1 MTEKV
6 RSQEADMAD
15 RDTPTSTSKL
25 QFPDWQQEFEAALL
39 EGDPQELPLR
49 VKAAEAAI
57 VLRQQELIH
66 SSNGD
71 VERQAIFDAMRTLRA
86 IQTEKMHNPARVKK

>member
-15 RDTPTSTSKL
+15 RDTPTSTPKL

-39 EGDPQELPLR
+39 EGDPQELALR

-71 VERQAIFDAMRTLRA
+71 VERQAIFDAMRTLRT

>member
-1 MTEKV
+1 M
-6 RSQEADMAD
+6 
-15 RDTPTSTSKL
+15 
-25 QFPDWQQEFEAALL
+25 
-39 EGDPQELPLR
+39 
-49 VKAAEAAI
+49 KAAEAAI